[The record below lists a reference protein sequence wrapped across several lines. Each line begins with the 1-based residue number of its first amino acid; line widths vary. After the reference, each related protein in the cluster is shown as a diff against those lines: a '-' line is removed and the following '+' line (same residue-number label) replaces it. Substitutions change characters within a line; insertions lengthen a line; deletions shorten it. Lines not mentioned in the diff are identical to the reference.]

1 MFTLLMRLI
10 RGGKHTVTGE
20 KKMRLIAWIG
30 RLFKDS
36 STLPSFT
43 CPKCGMT
50 SHNPN
55 DVENS
60 YCGNCHAFFIG
71 DKAE

>member
-1 MFTLLMRLI
+1 MFTLLMRL
-10 RGGKHTVTGE
+10 
-20 KKMRLIAWIG
+20 LLWIG
-30 RLFKDS
+30 GLFKDS
-36 STLPSFT
+36 HATPSFT

-50 SHNPN
+50 SHNPH
-55 DVENS
+55 DVANN